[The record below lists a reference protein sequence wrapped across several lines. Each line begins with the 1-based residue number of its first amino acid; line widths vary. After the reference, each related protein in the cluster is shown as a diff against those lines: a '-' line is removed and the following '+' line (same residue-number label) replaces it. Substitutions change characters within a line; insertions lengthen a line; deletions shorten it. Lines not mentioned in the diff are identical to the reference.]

1 MVANLP
7 YWDDEVTN
15 LYYYEG
21 EVCQFDPPR
30 QLLGFEN
37 DKWNEWKSSVEGQ
50 IFLVAE
56 SFEGLDLS
64 GANLSNI
71 VFVDCAFHNTKC
83 VDVDFRNSTFCVE
96 TLLKKV
102 NLKGANLDFAQFW
115 NLEIADVK
123 FNKSSMRN
131 TNFFQ
136 CEFTADC
143 TFKGVDVSTANGISH
158 PDVVSPTIIDG
169 EAYAAYRN
177 PKNGKV
183 RIWTSSGPIDSLSD
197 LDAPFRDQLHYWFA
211 MVKVKFKCE
220 SYDLVIST

>member
-1 MVANLP
+1 MVANL
-7 YWDDEVTN
+7 YRWDDKVT
-15 LYYYEG
+15 
-21 EVCQFDPPR
+21 QADPPTH
-30 QLLGFEN
+30 LLGHDN
-37 DKWNEWKSSVEGQ
+37 DAWNEWKSAVEGKL
-50 IFLVAE
+50 FLFGE
-56 SFEGLDLS
+56 DFSHLDLS
-64 GANLSNI
+64 GADLEYVS
-71 VFVDCAFHNTKC
+71 FDDCNFFKAKC
-83 VDVDFRNSTFCVE
+83 IGTNFSYSTFCSWSE
-96 TLLKKV
+96 LRAA
-102 NLKGANLDFAQFW
+102 NFKGADLNYTQFW
-115 NLEIADVK
+115 QCNFFDVK

-131 TNFFQ
+131 TSFFQ

>member
-1 MVANLP
+1 MVANLY
-7 YWDDEVTN
+7 YW
-15 LYYYEG
+15 EG
-21 EVCQFDPPR
+21 KASQAYPPR
-30 QLLGFEN
+30 HHLGFEN
-37 DKWNEWKSSVEGQ
+37 DKWNDWKSAVDGQ
-50 IFLVAE
+50 IFLVSE

-64 GANLSNI
+64 GANLSNV

-115 NLEIADVK
+115 NLDITSVN

-131 TNFFQ
+131 TNFFE
-136 CEFTADC
+136 CTFWWDC
-143 TFKGVDVSTANGISH
+143 TFKGVDLSTAKGIDH
-158 PDVVSPTIIDG
+158 FDVVSSTIIQG

-197 LDAPFRDQLHYWFA
+197 LDAPFRDQLRCWFD